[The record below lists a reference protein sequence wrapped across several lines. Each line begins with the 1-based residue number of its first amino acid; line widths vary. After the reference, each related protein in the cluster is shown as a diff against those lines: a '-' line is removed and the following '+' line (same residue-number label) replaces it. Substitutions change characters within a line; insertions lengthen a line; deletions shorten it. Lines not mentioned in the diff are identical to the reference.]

1 MDSETKKLSIQ
12 MAYAS
17 SIGIAMVLAIFGCL
31 LLGSLFRY
39 GDLYSGHVFTIVF
52 LLIGISAGFRNIYV
66 LIQRNFKDD
75 ETIIKSL
82 KSEPHRQRPAPK
94 KT

>member
-1 MDSETKKLSIQ
+1 MDQEIKKSAMQ

-31 LLGSLFRY
+31 ILGAYLDRKF
-39 GDLYSGHVFTIVF
+39 DSGNVFTIIF
-52 LLIGISAGFRNIYV
+52 LFIGIAAGFRNLYV
-66 LIQRNFKDD
+66 LIKKYFTD
-75 ETIIKSL
+75 EEQIIKSI

-94 KT
+94 KN

>member
-1 MDSETKKLSIQ
+1 MDQEIKKSAMQ

-31 LLGSLFRY
+31 LLGAYLDRKF
-39 GDLYSGHVFTIVF
+39 DSGNVFTIIF
-52 LLIGISAGFRNIYV
+52 LFIGIAAGFRNIYV
-66 LIQRNFKDD
+66 LIKKNFTDD
-75 ETIIKSL
+75 EPIIKSI

-94 KT
+94 KN

>member
-1 MDSETKKLSIQ
+1 VDQETKKSAIQ

-31 LLGSLFRY
+31 FLGSWLDGKLGTGPY
-39 GDLYSGHVFTIVF
+39 FTLLF
-52 LLIGISAGFRNIYV
+52 LLIGIVAGFRNMYV
-66 LIQRNFKDD
+66 LIRKNFKD
-75 ETIIKSL
+75 EQPLIASV
-82 KSEPHRQRPAPK
+82 KSEPHRKRPSPK

>member
-1 MDSETKKLSIQ
+1 MDQEIKKSAMQ

-31 LLGSLFRY
+31 LLGAYLDRKF
-39 GDLYSGHVFTIVF
+39 DSGNVFTIIF
-52 LLIGISAGFRNIYV
+52 LFIGIAAGFRNLYV
-66 LIQRNFKDD
+66 LIKKNFTD
-75 ETIIKSL
+75 EEQIIKSI

-94 KT
+94 KN